1 MPRAHRLRAGVYFY
15 WFARCC
21 PVAWRLAAMLQLLGR
36 YSRPLV
42 ECAPMHLNCVGVGVG
57 LRGRA
62 WDSLGLRGVA
72 AGVGACR
79 GGPRPHGTGKHP
91 GALVSL
97 PTPPGGK
104 CTRGASRVLHLTHLS
119 VRRSFSVS
127 REVHVHEK
135 HAGITGESR
144 PRLPYCRRRSHSR
157 TSGGKQSPRSP
168 RICAAWSN
176 THAALARSQPRFISF
191 ARLLLFGSRSKIMI
205 VESRDHQTWFEKRGA
220 G

>member
-57 LRGRA
+57 VRGRA

-135 HAGITGESR
+135 YTGITGKWR
-144 PRLPYCRRRSHSR
+144 PRLPYCRRRSHSL
-157 TSGGKQSPRSP
+157 TSGGNSRHGHHEFVLRGRTRTLLLLDFSLDSSVLQIAAFRFTVENHDCRITRSP
-168 RICAAWSN
+168 D
-176 THAALARSQPRFISF
+176 
-191 ARLLLFGSRSKIMI
+191 M
-205 VESRDHQTWFEKRGA
+205 V
-220 G
+220 